1 MFNRLISS
9 SDTLIP
15 VGKLFWST
23 TAVTVS
29 PCCVVVCDRSSM
41 IVSSEVKGFPR
52 QLMEMWEN
60 NRCSILFHLEVA
72 GGRWFTVMDSPV
84 SFASCCSS
92 FFHSRLRT
100 PLEPPPSEVMRS
112 RVFFGY
118 SALPTLFHHRLMDST
133 ANEAVS

>member
-1 MFNRLISS
+1 
-9 SDTLIP
+9 
-15 VGKLFWST
+15 
-23 TAVTVS
+23 
-29 PCCVVVCDRSSM
+29 M
-41 IVSSEVKGFPR
+41 IISSEVKGFPR

-72 GGRWFTVMDSPV
+72 GGRWFTVMESPA

-100 PLEPPPSEVMRS
+100 PLEPPPSEVMR
-112 RVFFGY
+112 RHVFFGY

-133 ANEAVS
+133 AKKPCHDRRRHSRSRCCGRRHRRRTEPPCHLPG